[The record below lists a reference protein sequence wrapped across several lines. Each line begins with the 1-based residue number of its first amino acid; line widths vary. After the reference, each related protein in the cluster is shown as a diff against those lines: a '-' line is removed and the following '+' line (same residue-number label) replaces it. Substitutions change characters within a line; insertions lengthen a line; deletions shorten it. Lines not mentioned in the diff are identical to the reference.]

1 MINFII
7 GSNSL
12 VGKNLIGLLNKRKV
26 INLYI
31 LKKNVKNNQ
40 K

>member
-12 VGKNLIGLLNKRKV
+12 VGKNLIGLLKKKKEGKKF
-26 INLYI
+26 LYF
-31 LKKNVKNNQ
+31 
-40 K
+40 